1 MRTTRRPVD
10 HKIELEPEAL
20 HKLTDNAHSMSSCD
34 DEI

>member
-1 MRTTRRPVD
+1 MD

-20 HKLTDNAHSMSSCD
+20 HKLTDNAHSMSDIWSCD